1 MYGCESWTIKKAEHQ
16 RIDAFEPRCWRKLLR
31 VPWTARRSSQSIL
44 KEISPE
50 YSWKDWCWSWNSNT
64 LATWCKV
71 LTHWKR
77 PWCWGRLKAE
87 GEGLDRMRWLDGITD
102 SMDIS
107 LSKLWEKVK
116 DREAWHSFQSMG
128 LQRAGHDWKTTR
140 RIRALKAVMKWSGEL
155 SSRRTTHL
163 RQVYHS
169 FEGRKEKYLS
179 ISSFPQIVNDSSHK
193 VLMPLSLEFA
203 QISLRK
209 ARQN

>member
-1 MYGCESWTIKKAEHQ
+1 
-16 RIDAFEPRCWRKLLR
+16 
-31 VPWTARRSSQSIL
+31 
-44 KEISPE
+44 
-50 YSWKDWCWSWNSNT
+50 
-64 LATWCKV
+64 
-71 LTHWKR
+71 
-77 PWCWGRLKAE
+77 
-87 GEGLDRMRWLDGITD
+87 
-102 SMDIS
+102 
-107 LSKLWEKVK
+107 
-116 DREAWHSFQSMG
+116 
-128 LQRAGHDWKTTR
+128 
-140 RIRALKAVMKWSGEL
+140 MKWSGEL